1 MENGWIGQKLGV
13 YFKKQDRSI
22 YSGLLEEKMRISEEY
37 ERLMLSYELPERFRA
52 GDFGLLEE
60 EITTLRDFV
69 DSFYASV
76 EENGCVT
83 LEDFTEFMDFL
94 AVIRDAD
101 SDAVRNLIAE
111 VFMKSAEIRNR
122 LSKQRSMV

>member
-1 MENGWIGQKLGV
+1 MFYN
-13 YFKKQDRSI
+13 
-22 YSGLLEEKMRISEEY
+22 
-37 ERLMLSYELPERFRA
+37 ELPERFRA
-52 GDFGLLEE
+52 GDFGLLED
-60 EITTLRDFV
+60 EIATLRGFV

-101 SDAVRNLIAE
+101 SDAVQNIIAE
-111 VFMKSAEIRNR
+111 VFVNNYYYIVSG
-122 LSKQRSMV
+122 

>member
-1 MENGWIGQKLGV
+1 MITDSFDVKTWIGVPACVVVKLPLSLQFIFG
-13 YFKKQDRSI
+13 
-22 YSGLLEEKMRISEEY
+22 GKMIVSKEY
-37 ERLMLSYELPERFRA
+37 ERLMLYYELPERFRA

-60 EITTLRDFV
+60 EIATLRDFV
-69 DSFYASV
+69 DGFYASV
-76 EENGCVT
+76 EDNGCVT

-101 SDAVRNLIAE
+101 SDAVQNIIAE

-122 LSKQRSMV
+122 LSKQ

>member
-1 MENGWIGQKLGV
+1 MK
-13 YFKKQDRSI
+13 
-22 YSGLLEEKMRISEEY
+22 ISDEY
-37 ERLMLSYELPERFRA
+37 IRLMHYSELPERFRA

-60 EITTLRDFV
+60 EIATLREFV

-76 EENGCVT
+76 KDNGCVT

-101 SDAVRNLIAE
+101 SDVVQNIITEA
-111 VFMKSAEIRNR
+111 FMKSAEIRNR
-122 LSKQRSMV
+122 LSKQ

>member
-1 MENGWIGQKLGV
+1 MI
-13 YFKKQDRSI
+13 
-22 YSGLLEEKMRISEEY
+22 ISEEY
-37 ERLMLSYELPERFRA
+37 ERLMYYSELPERFRA
-52 GDFGLLEE
+52 GDFGLSED
-60 EITTLRDFV
+60 EIATLRGFV

-101 SDAVRNLIAE
+101 SEAVRNIIAE
-111 VFMKSAEIRNR
+111 VFMKSSQIRNR
-122 LSKQRSMV
+122 LPQK